1 MLNHREYSIL
11 NISNDFR
18 IIEVRMI
25 EANTNPCLEEPCS
38 LLRQLVPRMCN
49 DMLKIVLDP
58 LFSTSSNQ
66 VYEVS
71 GYPDDE

>member
-1 MLNHREYSIL
+1 
-11 NISNDFR
+11 
-18 IIEVRMI
+18 MI

-49 DMLKIVLDP
+49 DMLKLVLDP
-58 LFSTSSNQ
+58 LFNTTTSNQQ

-71 GYPDDE
+71 GYPNDEQMWR